1 MITAQ
6 DIREKCFEKA
16 RIGGY
21 AMDEVDDFLDEL
33 ANDAAASQKEIATLN
48 AKMKYLADKI
58 REYQGSEEAMNM
70 ALVSAQKLAKS
81 IETDAQA
88 KADALIAAAQKEADE
103 LVAAAKAE
111 ADRICGGIEA
121 SRKGEELRY
130 QKAQAAAAE
139 YIQKVRMLLDRE
151 QSFLTSLAEADLS
164 GAIVTPAPSAKKA
177 IAAPAEE
184 VEAEPV
190 EESAEEEV
198 LPAVEEPEAETEAA
212 PEEEETSPLYPE
224 AAEEEQ
230 DYFKA
235 FENAVYQT
243 PESADADAPE
253 IKF

>member
-70 ALVSAQKLAKS
+70 ALVSAQKLAKN
-81 IETDAQA
+81 IEEDARA
-88 KADALIAAAQKEADE
+88 KAEALVASAQKEADE
-103 LVAAAKAE
+103 IVAAAKAE
-111 ADRICGGIEA
+111 SDRTIGAIEA
-121 SRKGEELRY
+121 NRKAEELRY

-151 QSFLTSLAEADLS
+151 QTFLSTLADADLT
-164 GAIVTPAPSAKKA
+164 GAVVTPAPAAKKA

-184 VEAEPV
+184 AVEAEPEV
-190 EESAEEEV
+190 ETAEEEV
-198 LPAVEEPEAETEAA
+198 LPAEEPETEPEAE
-212 PEEEETSPLYPE
+212 EESPLYPD
-224 AAEEEQ
+224 AAEDEQ
-230 DYFKA
+230 DYVKA

-243 PESADADAPE
+243 PEASDEDAPE

>member
-70 ALVSAQKLAKS
+70 ALVSAQKLAKN
-81 IETDAQA
+81 IEEDARA
-88 KADALIAAAQKEADE
+88 KAEALVTSAQKEADDI
-103 LVAAAKAE
+103 LAAAKAE
-111 ADRICGGIEA
+111 SDRTIGAIEA
-121 SRKGEELRY
+121 NRKAEELRY
-130 QKAQAAAAE
+130 EKARVAAAE

-151 QSFLTSLAEADLS
+151 QTFLTTLAEADLT
-164 GAIVTPAPSAKKA
+164 GAVVTPAPAEKKA
-177 IAAPAEE
+177 IAAPAEA
-184 VEAEPV
+184 AESETV
-190 EESAEEEV
+190 EEEV
-198 LPAVEEPEAETEAA
+198 LPAAKPEAEPEAEPET
-212 PEEEETSPLYPE
+212 EEESPLYPD
-224 AAEEEQ
+224 AEDEQ
-230 DYFKA
+230 DYVKA
-235 FENAVYQT
+235 FENAVYQK
-243 PESADADAPE
+243 PEDSDTDAPE

>member
-70 ALVSAQKLAKS
+70 ALVSAQKLAKN
-81 IETDAQA
+81 IEEDARA
-88 KADALIAAAQKEADE
+88 KAEALVASAQKEADE
-103 LVAAAKAE
+103 IVAAAKAE
-111 ADRICGGIEA
+111 SDRTIGAIEA
-121 SRKGEELRY
+121 NRKAEELRY

-151 QSFLTSLAEADLS
+151 QTFLSTLADADLT
-164 GAIVTPAPSAKKA
+164 GAVVTTAPAAKKA
-177 IAAPAEE
+177 IAAPVE
-184 VEAEPV
+184 EAEPEV
-190 EESAEEEV
+190 ETAEEEV
-198 LPAVEEPEAETEAA
+198 LPAEEPEAA
-212 PEEEETSPLYPE
+212 PEAEEESPLYPD
-224 AAEEEQ
+224 AAEDEQ
-230 DYFKA
+230 DYVKA

-243 PESADADAPE
+243 PEASDEDAPE

>member
-70 ALVSAQKLAKS
+70 ALVSAQKLAKN
-81 IETDAQA
+81 IEEDARA
-88 KADALIAAAQKEADE
+88 KAEALVASAQKEADE
-103 LVAAAKAE
+103 IVAAAKAE
-111 ADRICGGIEA
+111 SDRTIGAIEA
-121 SRKGEELRY
+121 NRKAEELRY

-151 QSFLTSLAEADLS
+151 QTFLSTLADADLT
-164 GAIVTPAPSAKKA
+164 GAVVTPAPAAKKA

-184 VEAEPV
+184 AVEAEPEV
-190 EESAEEEV
+190 ETAEEEV
-198 LPAVEEPEAETEAA
+198 LPAGEPETEPEAE
-212 PEEEETSPLYPE
+212 EESPLYPD
-224 AAEEEQ
+224 AAEDEQ
-230 DYFKA
+230 DYVKA

-243 PESADADAPE
+243 PEVSDEDAPE

>member
-70 ALVSAQKLAKS
+70 ALVSAQKLAKN
-81 IETDAQA
+81 IEEDARA
-88 KADALIAAAQKEADE
+88 KAEALVASAQKEADDI
-103 LVAAAKAE
+103 LAAAKAE
-111 ADRICGGIEA
+111 SDRTIGTIEA
-121 SRKGEELRY
+121 NRKAEELRY
-130 QKAQAAAAE
+130 EKARAAAAE

-151 QSFLTSLAEADLS
+151 QTFLTTLAEADLT
-164 GAIVTPAPSAKKA
+164 GAVVTPVPAEKKA
-177 IAAPAEE
+177 IAAPAEA
-184 VEAEPV
+184 AESETV
-190 EESAEEEV
+190 EEEV
-198 LPAVEEPEAETEAA
+198 LPAAEPEAEPEAK
-212 PEEEETSPLYPE
+212 PETEEESPLYPD
-224 AAEEEQ
+224 AEDEQ
-230 DYFKA
+230 DYVKA
-235 FENAVYQT
+235 FENAVYQK
-243 PESADADAPE
+243 PEDSDTDAPE

>member
-70 ALVSAQKLAKS
+70 ALVSAQKLAKN
-81 IETDAQA
+81 IEEDARA
-88 KADALIAAAQKEADE
+88 KAEALVASAQKEADDI
-103 LVAAAKAE
+103 LAAAKAE
-111 ADRICGGIEA
+111 SDRTIGAIEA
-121 SRKGEELRY
+121 NRKAEELRY
-130 QKAQAAAAE
+130 EKARAAAAE

-151 QSFLTSLAEADLS
+151 QTFLTTLAEADLT
-164 GAIVTPAPSAKKA
+164 GAVVTPAPAEKKA
-177 IAAPAEE
+177 IAAPAEA
-184 VEAEPV
+184 AES
-190 EESAEEEV
+190 ETIEEEV
-198 LPAVEEPEAETEAA
+198 LPAAEPEAEPEAK
-212 PEEEETSPLYPE
+212 PETEEESPLYPD
-224 AAEEEQ
+224 AEDEQ
-230 DYFKA
+230 DYVKA
-235 FENAVYQT
+235 FENAVYQK
-243 PESADADAPE
+243 PEDSDTDAPE

>member
-70 ALVSAQKLAKS
+70 ALVSAQKLAKN
-81 IETDAQA
+81 IEEDARA
-88 KADALIAAAQKEADE
+88 KAEALVASAQKEADDI
-103 LVAAAKAE
+103 LAAAKAE
-111 ADRICGGIEA
+111 SDRTIGAIEA
-121 SRKGEELRY
+121 NRKAEELRY
-130 QKAQAAAAE
+130 EKARAAAAE

-151 QSFLTSLAEADLS
+151 QTFLTTLAEADLT
-164 GAIVTPAPSAKKA
+164 AAVVTPAPAEKKA
-177 IAAPAEE
+177 IAAPAEAAE
-184 VEAEPV
+184 SEPV
-190 EESAEEEV
+190 EEEV
-198 LPAVEEPEAETEAA
+198 LPAAEPEAEPEAK
-212 PEEEETSPLYPE
+212 PETEEESPLYPD
-224 AAEEEQ
+224 AEDEQ
-230 DYFKA
+230 DYVKA
-235 FENAVYQT
+235 FENAVYQK
-243 PESADADAPE
+243 PEDSDTDAPE

>member
-70 ALVSAQKLAKS
+70 ALVSAQKLAKN
-81 IETDAQA
+81 IEEDARA
-88 KADALIAAAQKEADE
+88 KAEALVAPAQKEADE
-103 LVAAAKAE
+103 NVAAAKAE
-111 ADRICGGIEA
+111 SDRTVGEIE
-121 SRKGEELRY
+121 SKRKAEELRY
-130 QKAQAAAAE
+130 QKARAAAAE
-139 YIQKVRMLLDRE
+139 YVQEVRMLRDRE
-151 QSFLTSLAEADLS
+151 QTFLAALADADVT
-164 GAIVTPAPSAKKA
+164 GAVVTPAPAAKKA

-184 VEAEPV
+184 VEAAPV
-190 EESAEEEV
+190 EEEV
-198 LPAVEEPEAETEAA
+198 LPAAEEPEAEPEA
-212 PEEEETSPLYPE
+212 EEEESPLYPD
-224 AAEEEQ
+224 AAEDEQ
-230 DYFKA
+230 DYVKA

-243 PESADADAPE
+243 PDTADEDAPK
-253 IKF
+253 ISF

>member
-70 ALVSAQKLAKS
+70 ALVSAQKLAKN
-81 IETDAQA
+81 IEEDARA
-88 KADALIAAAQKEADE
+88 KAEALVASAQKEADE
-103 LVAAAKAE
+103 IVAAAKAE
-111 ADRICGGIEA
+111 SDRTIGEIE
-121 SRKGEELRY
+121 SKRKAEELRY
-130 QKAQAAAAE
+130 QKAHAAAAE

-151 QSFLTSLAEADLS
+151 QTFLTTLADADLT
-164 GAIVTPAPSAKKA
+164 GAVVTPAPAAKKA
-177 IAAPAEE
+177 IAAPVEEAKPE
-184 VEAEPV
+184 VET
-190 EESAEEEV
+190 AEEEV
-198 LPAVEEPEAETEAA
+198 LPAEEPEAA
-212 PEEEETSPLYPE
+212 PEAEEESPLYPD
-224 AAEEEQ
+224 AAEDEQ
-230 DYFKA
+230 NYVKA

-243 PESADADAPE
+243 PEASDEDAPE

>member
-70 ALVSAQKLAKS
+70 ALVSAQKLAKN
-81 IETDAQA
+81 IEEDARA
-88 KADALIAAAQKEADE
+88 KAEALVASAQKEADDI
-103 LVAAAKAE
+103 LAAAKAE
-111 ADRICGGIEA
+111 SDRTIGTIEA
-121 SRKGEELRY
+121 NRKAEELRY
-130 QKAQAAAAE
+130 EKARAAAAE

-151 QSFLTSLAEADLS
+151 QTFLTTLAEADLT
-164 GAIVTPAPSAKKA
+164 GAVVTPAPAEKKA
-177 IAAPAEE
+177 IAAPAEA
-184 VEAEPV
+184 AESETV
-190 EESAEEEV
+190 EEEV
-198 LPAVEEPEAETEAA
+198 LPAAEPEAEPEAK
-212 PEEEETSPLYPE
+212 PETEEESPLYPD
-224 AAEEEQ
+224 AEDEQ
-230 DYFKA
+230 DYVKA
-235 FENAVYQT
+235 FENAVYQK
-243 PESADADAPE
+243 PEDSDTDAPE

>member
-33 ANDAAASQKEIATLN
+33 ANAAAASQKEIATLN

-70 ALVSAQKLAKS
+70 ALVSAQKLAKN
-81 IETDAQA
+81 IEEDARA
-88 KADALIAAAQKEADE
+88 KAEALVASAQKEADE
-103 LVAAAKAE
+103 ILAAAKAE
-111 ADRICGGIEA
+111 SDSTIGEIETK
-121 SRKGEELRY
+121 RKAEELRY
-130 QKAQAAAAE
+130 QKAHAAAAE
-139 YIQKVRMLLDRE
+139 YIQKVRILLDRE
-151 QSFLTSLAEADLS
+151 QTFLTTLADADLT
-164 GAIVTPAPSAKKA
+164 GAVVTPAPAAKKA

-184 VEAEPV
+184 IEAEPV
-190 EESAEEEV
+190 EEEV
-198 LPAVEEPEAETEAA
+198 LPAAEPEAEPETEPKA
-212 PEEEETSPLYPE
+212 EEEESPLYPD
-224 AAEEEQ
+224 AAEDEQ
-230 DYFKA
+230 DYVKA

-243 PESADADAPE
+243 PDAADADAPK

>member
-70 ALVSAQKLAKS
+70 ALVSAQKLAKN
-81 IETDAQA
+81 IEEDARA
-88 KADALIAAAQKEADE
+88 KAEALVASAQKEADE
-103 LVAAAKAE
+103 IVAAAKAE
-111 ADRICGGIEA
+111 SDRTIGAIEA
-121 SRKGEELRY
+121 NRKAEELRY

-151 QSFLTSLAEADLS
+151 QTFLTTLADADLT
-164 GAIVTPAPSAKKA
+164 GAVVTPAPAAKKA

-184 VEAEPV
+184 AVEAEPEV
-190 EESAEEEV
+190 ETAEEEV
-198 LPAVEEPEAETEAA
+198 LPAEEPETEPEAE
-212 PEEEETSPLYPE
+212 EESPLYPD
-224 AAEEEQ
+224 AAEDEQ
-230 DYFKA
+230 DYVKA

-243 PESADADAPE
+243 PEVSDEDAPE

>member
-70 ALVSAQKLAKS
+70 ALVSAQKLAKN
-81 IETDAQA
+81 IEEDARA
-88 KADALIAAAQKEADE
+88 KAEALVASAQKEADE
-103 LVAAAKAE
+103 IVAAAKAE
-111 ADRICGGIEA
+111 SDRTVGEIE
-121 SRKGEELRY
+121 SKRKAEELRY
-130 QKAQAAAAE
+130 QKARAAAAE

-151 QSFLTSLAEADLS
+151 QTVLATLADAALT
-164 GAIVTPAPSAKKA
+164 GAVVTPAPAAKKA

-184 VEAEPV
+184 VEAAPV
-190 EESAEEEV
+190 EEEV
-198 LPAVEEPEAETEAA
+198 LPAAEEPEAEPEA
-212 PEEEETSPLYPE
+212 EEEESPLYPD
-224 AAEEEQ
+224 AAEDEQ
-230 DYFKA
+230 DYVKA

-243 PESADADAPE
+243 PDTADEDAPK
-253 IKF
+253 ISF

>member
-70 ALVSAQKLAKS
+70 ALVSAQKLAKN
-81 IETDAQA
+81 IEEDARA
-88 KADALIAAAQKEADE
+88 KAEALVTSAQKEADE
-103 LVAAAKAE
+103 IVAAAKAE
-111 ADRICGGIEA
+111 SDRTIGEIE
-121 SRKGEELRY
+121 SKRKAEELRY
-130 QKAQAAAAE
+130 QKAHAAAAE

-151 QSFLTSLAEADLS
+151 QTFLTTRADADLT
-164 GAIVTPAPSAKKA
+164 GAVVTPAPAAKKA
-177 IAAPAEE
+177 IAAPVE
-184 VEAEPV
+184 EAEPEV
-190 EESAEEEV
+190 ETAEEEV
-198 LPAVEEPEAETEAA
+198 LPAEEPEAA
-212 PEEEETSPLYPE
+212 PEAEEESPLYPD
-224 AAEEEQ
+224 AAEDEQ
-230 DYFKA
+230 DYVKA

-243 PESADADAPE
+243 PEASDEDAPE

>member
-70 ALVSAQKLAKS
+70 ALVSAQKLAKN
-81 IETDAQA
+81 IEEDART
-88 KADALIAAAQKEADE
+88 KAEALVASAQKEADDI
-103 LVAAAKAE
+103 LAAAKAE
-111 ADRICGGIEA
+111 SDRTIGAIEA
-121 SRKGEELRY
+121 NRKAEELRY
-130 QKAQAAAAE
+130 EKARAAAAE

-151 QSFLTSLAEADLS
+151 QTFLTTLAEADLT
-164 GAIVTPAPSAKKA
+164 GAVVTPAPAEKKA
-177 IAAPAEE
+177 IAAPAEAAE
-184 VEAEPV
+184 SEPV
-190 EESAEEEV
+190 EEEV
-198 LPAVEEPEAETEAA
+198 LPAAEPEAEPEAK
-212 PEEEETSPLYPE
+212 PETEEESPLYPD
-224 AAEEEQ
+224 AEDEQ
-230 DYFKA
+230 DYVKA
-235 FENAVYQT
+235 FENAVYQK
-243 PESADADAPE
+243 PEDSDTDAPE

>member
-70 ALVSAQKLAKS
+70 ALVSAQKLAKN
-81 IETDAQA
+81 IEEDARA
-88 KADALIAAAQKEADE
+88 KAEALVASAQKEADDI
-103 LVAAAKAE
+103 LASAKAE
-111 ADRICGGIEA
+111 SDRTIGAIEA
-121 SRKGEELRY
+121 NRKAEELRY
-130 QKAQAAAAE
+130 EKARAAAAE

-151 QSFLTSLAEADLS
+151 QTFLTTLAEADLT
-164 GAIVTPAPSAKKA
+164 GAVVTPAPAEKKA
-177 IAAPAEE
+177 IAAPAEA
-184 VEAEPV
+184 AESETV
-190 EESAEEEV
+190 EEEV
-198 LPAVEEPEAETEAA
+198 LPAAEPEAEPEAK
-212 PEEEETSPLYPE
+212 PETEEESPLYPD
-224 AAEEEQ
+224 AEDEQ
-230 DYFKA
+230 DYVKA
-235 FENAVYQT
+235 FENAVYQK
-243 PESADADAPE
+243 PEDSDTDAPE

>member
-70 ALVSAQKLAKS
+70 ALVSAQKLAKNV
-81 IETDAQA
+81 EEDARA
-88 KADALIAAAQKEADE
+88 KAEALVASAQKEADE
-103 LVAAAKAE
+103 IVAAAKAE
-111 ADRICGGIEA
+111 SDRTIGAIEA
-121 SRKGEELRY
+121 NRKAEELRY

-151 QSFLTSLAEADLS
+151 QTFLSTLADADLT
-164 GAIVTPAPSAKKA
+164 GAVVTPAPAAKKA

-184 VEAEPV
+184 AVEAEPEV
-190 EESAEEEV
+190 ETAEEEV
-198 LPAVEEPEAETEAA
+198 LPAEEPETEPEAE
-212 PEEEETSPLYPE
+212 EESPLYPD
-224 AAEEEQ
+224 AAEDEQ
-230 DYFKA
+230 DYVKA

-243 PESADADAPE
+243 PEASDEDAPE

>member
-70 ALVSAQKLAKS
+70 ALVSAQKLAKN
-81 IETDAQA
+81 IEEDARA
-88 KADALIAAAQKEADE
+88 KAEALVASAQKEADDI
-103 LVAAAKAE
+103 LAAAKAE
-111 ADRICGGIEA
+111 SDRTIGAIEA
-121 SRKGEELRY
+121 NRKAEELRY
-130 QKAQAAAAE
+130 EKARAAAAE

-151 QSFLTSLAEADLS
+151 QTFLTTLAEADLT
-164 GAIVTPAPSAKKA
+164 GAVVTPAPAEKKA
-177 IAAPAEE
+177 IAAPAEAAE
-184 VEAEPV
+184 SEPV
-190 EESAEEEV
+190 EEEV
-198 LPAVEEPEAETEAA
+198 LPAAEPEAEPEVEPET
-212 PEEEETSPLYPE
+212 EEESPLYPD
-224 AAEEEQ
+224 AEDEQ
-230 DYFKA
+230 DYVKA
-235 FENAVYQT
+235 FENAVYQK
-243 PESADADAPE
+243 PEDSDTDAPE

>member
-70 ALVSAQKLAKS
+70 ALVSAQKLAKN
-81 IETDAQA
+81 IEEDARA
-88 KADALIAAAQKEADE
+88 KAEALVASAQKEADDI
-103 LVAAAKAE
+103 LAAAKAE
-111 ADRICGGIEA
+111 SDRTIGAIEA
-121 SRKGEELRY
+121 NRKAEELRY
-130 QKAQAAAAE
+130 EKARAAAAE

-151 QSFLTSLAEADLS
+151 QTFLTTLAEADLT
-164 GAIVTPAPSAKKA
+164 GAVVTPAPAEKKA
-177 IAAPAEE
+177 IAAPAEA
-184 VEAEPV
+184 AESETV
-190 EESAEEEV
+190 EEEV
-198 LPAVEEPEAETEAA
+198 LPAAEPAAEPEAEPET
-212 PEEEETSPLYPE
+212 EEESPLYPD
-224 AAEEEQ
+224 AEDEQ
-230 DYFKA
+230 DYVKA
-235 FENAVYQT
+235 FENAVYQK
-243 PESADADAPE
+243 PEDSDTDAPE

>member
-70 ALVSAQKLAKS
+70 ALVSAQKLAKN
-81 IETDAQA
+81 IEEDARA
-88 KADALIAAAQKEADE
+88 KAEALVASAQKEADDI
-103 LVAAAKAE
+103 LAAAKAE
-111 ADRICGGIEA
+111 SDRTIGAIEA
-121 SRKGEELRY
+121 NRKAEELRY
-130 QKAQAAAAE
+130 EKARAAAAE

-151 QSFLTSLAEADLS
+151 QTFLTTLAETDLT
-164 GAIVTPAPSAKKA
+164 GAVVTPAPAEKKA
-177 IAAPAEE
+177 IAAPAEA
-184 VEAEPV
+184 AESETV
-190 EESAEEEV
+190 EEEV
-198 LPAVEEPEAETEAA
+198 LPAAELEAEPEAEPET
-212 PEEEETSPLYPE
+212 EEESPLYPD
-224 AAEEEQ
+224 AEDEQ
-230 DYFKA
+230 DYVKA
-235 FENAVYQT
+235 FENAVYQK
-243 PESADADAPE
+243 PEDSDTDAPE

>member
-70 ALVSAQKLAKS
+70 ALVSAQKLAKN
-81 IETDAQA
+81 IEEDARA
-88 KADALIAAAQKEADE
+88 KAEALVASAQKEADE
-103 LVAAAKAE
+103 IVAAAKAE
-111 ADRICGGIEA
+111 SDRTIGAIEA
-121 SRKGEELRY
+121 NRKAEELRY
-130 QKAQAAAAE
+130 EKARAAAAE

-151 QSFLTSLAEADLS
+151 QTFLSTLADADLT
-164 GAIVTPAPSAKKA
+164 GAVVTPAPAAKKA

-184 VEAEPV
+184 AVEAEPEV
-190 EESAEEEV
+190 ETAEEEV
-198 LPAVEEPEAETEAA
+198 LPAKEPEAA
-212 PEEEETSPLYPE
+212 PEAEEESPLYPD
-224 AAEEEQ
+224 AAEDEQ
-230 DYFKA
+230 DYVKA
-235 FENAVYQT
+235 FENAVYQK
-243 PESADADAPE
+243 PEDSDTDAPE

>member
-70 ALVSAQKLAKS
+70 ALVSAQKLAKN
-81 IETDAQA
+81 IEEDARA
-88 KADALIAAAQKEADE
+88 KAEALVASAQKEADDI
-103 LVAAAKAE
+103 LAAARAE
-111 ADRICGGIEA
+111 SDRTIGTIEA
-121 SRKGEELRY
+121 NRKAEELRCE
-130 QKAQAAAAE
+130 KARAAAAE

-151 QSFLTSLAEADLS
+151 QTFLTTLAETDLT
-164 GAIVTPAPSAKKA
+164 GAVVTPAPAEKKA
-177 IAAPAEE
+177 IAAPAEVAE
-184 VEAEPV
+184 SEPV
-190 EESAEEEV
+190 EEEV
-198 LPAVEEPEAETEAA
+198 LPAAEPEAK
-212 PEEEETSPLYPE
+212 PE
-224 AAEEEQ
+224 AKPETAEEAPLSPDAEDEQ
-230 DYFKA
+230 DYVKA
-235 FENAVYQT
+235 FENAVYQK
-243 PESADADAPE
+243 PEDSDTDAPE

>member
-70 ALVSAQKLAKS
+70 ALVSAQKLAKN
-81 IETDAQA
+81 IEEDARA
-88 KADALIAAAQKEADE
+88 KAEALVASAQKEADDI
-103 LVAAAKAE
+103 LAAAKAE
-111 ADRICGGIEA
+111 SDRTIGAIEA
-121 SRKGEELRY
+121 NRKAEELRY
-130 QKAQAAAAE
+130 EKARAAAAE

-151 QSFLTSLAEADLS
+151 QTFLTTLAEADLT
-164 GAIVTPAPSAKKA
+164 GAVVTPAPAEKKA
-177 IAAPAEE
+177 IAAPAEA
-184 VEAEPV
+184 AESETV
-190 EESAEEEV
+190 EEEV
-198 LPAVEEPEAETEAA
+198 LPAAKPEAEPEAEPET
-212 PEEEETSPLYPE
+212 EEESPLYPD
-224 AAEEEQ
+224 AEDEQ
-230 DYFKA
+230 DYVKA
-235 FENAVYQT
+235 FENAVYQK
-243 PESADADAPE
+243 PEDSDTDAPE

>member
-70 ALVSAQKLAKS
+70 ALVSAQKLAKN
-81 IETDAQA
+81 IEEDARA
-88 KADALIAAAQKEADE
+88 KAEALVASAQKEADDI
-103 LVAAAKAE
+103 LAAAKAE
-111 ADRICGGIEA
+111 SDRTIGAIEA
-121 SRKGEELRY
+121 NRKAEELRY
-130 QKAQAAAAE
+130 EKARAAAAE

-151 QSFLTSLAEADLS
+151 QTFLTTLAEADLT
-164 GAIVTPAPSAKKA
+164 GAVVTPAPAEKKA
-177 IAAPAEE
+177 IAAPAEA
-184 VEAEPV
+184 AESETV
-190 EESAEEEV
+190 EEEV
-198 LPAVEEPEAETEAA
+198 LPAAELEAEPEAEPET
-212 PEEEETSPLYPE
+212 EEESPLYPD
-224 AAEEEQ
+224 AEDEQ
-230 DYFKA
+230 DYVKA
-235 FENAVYQT
+235 FGNAVYQK
-243 PESADADAPE
+243 PEDSDTDAPE

>member
-70 ALVSAQKLAKS
+70 ALVSAQKLAKN
-81 IETDAQA
+81 IEEDARA
-88 KADALIAAAQKEADE
+88 KAEALVASAQKEADDI
-103 LVAAAKAE
+103 LAAAKAE
-111 ADRICGGIEA
+111 SDRTIGTIEA
-121 SRKGEELRY
+121 NRKAEELRY
-130 QKAQAAAAE
+130 EKARAAAAE

-151 QSFLTSLAEADLS
+151 QTFLTTLAEADLT
-164 GAIVTPAPSAKKA
+164 GAVVTPAPAEKKA
-177 IAAPAEE
+177 IAAPAEA
-184 VEAEPV
+184 AESETV
-190 EESAEEEV
+190 EEEV
-198 LPAVEEPEAETEAA
+198 LPAAELEAEPEAEPET
-212 PEEEETSPLYPE
+212 EEESPLYPD
-224 AAEEEQ
+224 AEDEQ
-230 DYFKA
+230 DYVKA
-235 FENAVYQT
+235 FENAVYQK
-243 PESADADAPE
+243 PEDSDTDAPE